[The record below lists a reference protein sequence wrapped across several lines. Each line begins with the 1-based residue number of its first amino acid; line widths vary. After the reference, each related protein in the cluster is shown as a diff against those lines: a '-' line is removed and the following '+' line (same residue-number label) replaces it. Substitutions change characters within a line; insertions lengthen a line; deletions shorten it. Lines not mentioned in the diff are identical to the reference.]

1 MAFGGVRVPEAAKQ
15 VEEDE
20 VGSTKISQEKKHIEI
35 FFKYQEL
42 KKDTTET
49 SKESETK
56 DAKKSSKAQKQKK
69 KAKEESSSDSEDS
82 LFDDDGDSILEI
94 LSTKLQSMALKISM
108 ATR

>member
-1 MAFGGVRVPEAAKQ
+1 MVSLKFQKDKGKLN
-15 VEEDE
+15 
-20 VGSTKISQEKKHIEI
+20 
-35 FFKYQEL
+35 FFFTYQEL

-49 SKESETK
+49 FKESETK
-56 DAKKSSKAQKQKK
+56 DDKKTSKAQRQKK